1 MGKNATKVIGSVKKL
16 NDKIN
21 VLFVMMHLKG
31 GGSERLVHNLALKLD
46 RRFFNPSIAYFFKD
60 GELKEFNNN
69 EVQLYHIPKIKRF
82 DISTMQRIG
91 DIIRR
96 NNIHVVNAH
105 HFMPMV
111 YSFYGCKIANSCK
124 LIYTEHAKSEV
135 EKVPWS
141 WKKIGSY
148 LLNRSDAAVGVTK
161 DVSETIH
168 NRFKLHPSKVF
179 TIKNGV
185 DLNAYRGCNNK
196 EKLRKELGIAGD
208 EKIIGIV
215 ANLKRIKNHIFLLKA
230 FDELVKNYKK
240 VKLLLIGQGFEN
252 DTENTEAELQG
263 FVNEKG
269 LGKKVLLLGYRPD
282 IPSLLNI
289 MDIFCLTSFNEG
301 LPISLIEAMA
311 AGLPVVGTDV
321 EGIRGTILHD
331 KNGFLVKTDDIH
343 ELRNVL
349 HMLLKD
355 EPLRQ
360 RFGKESKFLSKEYS
374 LEQCGSEYEN
384 LFLSVLRNNK

>member
-1 MGKNATKVIGSVKKL
+1 MKKL
-16 NDKIN
+16 NNKIN
-21 VLFVMMHLKG
+21 VLFVMMYLNR
-31 GGSERLVHNLALKLD
+31 GGSEGLVHNLALKLD
-46 RRFFNPSIAYFFKD
+46 RNLFNPSIAYFFEDGVFKEFSKD
-60 GELKEFNNN
+60 G
-69 EVQLYHIPKIKRF
+69 VPLYHVPKIERF
-82 DISTMQRIG
+82 DISTMQG
-91 DIIRR
+91 VGEIIRK
-96 NNIHVVNAH
+96 NNIHIVNAH

-111 YSFYGCKIANSCK
+111 YSFYGCKIKNNCR

-135 EKVPWS
+135 EKVPWR

-148 LLNRSDAAVGVTK
+148 LLNRSDAAVGVTGE
-161 DVSETIH
+161 VSEAIH
-168 NRFKLHPSKVF
+168 DKFKLHSSKVF

-185 DLNAYRGCNNK
+185 DLSAYRGSNNRK
-196 EKLRKELGIAGD
+196 VLRKKLGIEED
-208 EKIIGIV
+208 DKVIGIV

-230 FDELVKNYKK
+230 FDELVKSYKK

-321 EGIRGTILHD
+321 EGIRDTIIHD

-349 HMLLKD
+349 YMLLKD

-360 RFGKESKFLSKEYS
+360 RFSKESQFLSKEYS

-384 LFLSVLRNNK
+384 LFLSVLINNK